1 MNNQVDEVR
10 YSKAALKFI
19 KSRTPKEKQHLK
31 AIIEENLKVLPP
43 KGDIKPLQGFSDG
56 RKRLRVGGVRII
68 FTYDTDGKL
77 LVLSII
83 DIGNRGD
90 VYK

>member
-1 MNNQVDEVR
+1 MENQVDEVR
-10 YSKAALKFI
+10 YSRSAAKFI

-31 AIIEENLKVLPP
+31 DVIETNLKTLPP
-43 KGDIKPLQGFSDG
+43 KGDIKPLQGFGDG
-56 RKRLRVGGVRII
+56 RKRLRVGGIRII
-68 FTYDTDGKL
+68 FTYDTEGKL